1 LNLGFNYTEV
11 LTCSIF
17 RLSETRILLKLSV
30 NDTFNTDVIVCIIAN
45 PSKARCNKD
54 IIQVRPEES
63 STLEIKEM
71 LHHVL
76 TVEDPQGF
84 RNFLLNN
91 MTYSLGRSL
100 GNSIILRSNLVSRQ
114 HATLLAVA
122 SKKSSCFFRI
132 IDGSVEGKRS
142 TNGILING
150 KKRFSHILSHGDEIL
165 FSKDTKAVYQVITAI
180 TNIPKSNS
188 SQNQISKGSYPNLNS
203 NQNFDETEFVQFSP
217 LQSIPDQDL
226 SAHVHR
232 TVNQFI
238 SSPELNPQPI
248 IELNLVGK
256 ILYLNP
262 AALSQFPKLEEMR
275 IRHPLLQELLM
286 QLVPLVNPV
295 CKFFMREVVI
305 NDKVFEEII
314 HFMPWNEIIR
324 LHISD
329 ITKQRQA
336 EAIISYQIHH
346 DALTG
351 LPNRKYLHEHLVE
364 VIEKLE
370 DKGQQ
375 FAVLFLDIDRF
386 KLINDSLGHNIG
398 DLLLRAVSDRLKNLL
413 KQGDLMVRW
422 GADEFAIVAKEIGS
436 TDAVVQIAEAMIQAL
451 TLPFNCGGH
460 ELHITT
466 CIGASIYPD
475 HNTEVEGLIR
485 NADMAMYRAKA
496 EGQNSFQFY
505 VPNMQEQ
512 SFQRLSMEN
521 NLRRA
526 LENNELLTY
535 YQPQIDLIT
544 GKIVGLEVLLRWKH
558 VSLGSIPPSQF
569 IPLAEETGLITA
581 IGAWVLRQTC
591 LQAIAWQN
599 MGLPPIQVGVN
610 LSIKQLQQKDFLS
623 SLNQILEETKLD
635 PHFLELEI
643 TEGIMMDNV
652 EEKIVLLNEFRQMG
666 IQLSIDDFG
675 TGYSALSYLKNLPID
690 TLKIDRIFIEY
701 ITHNEHDRTI
711 VASMINLSHSL
722 NLNVIAEGVET
733 QEQVDLLRSLGC
745 DQIQGHFFYKAMPVD
760 EIEALLRA
768 QGITKPNKLEP

>member
-1 LNLGFNYTEV
+1 M
-11 LTCSIF
+11 
-17 RLSETRILLKLSV
+17 
-30 NDTFNTDVIVCIIAN
+30 
-45 PSKARCNKD
+45 
-54 IIQVRPEES
+54 RPEES

-114 HATLLAVA
+114 HATLLAVT

-132 IDGSVEGKRS
+132 IDGSIDGKRS

-150 KKRFSHILSHGDEIL
+150 RKRFSHILSHGDEIL
-165 FSKDTKAVYQVITAI
+165 FSKDTKAVFQVISAI
-180 TNIPKSNS
+180 TNIPKINI
-188 SQNQISKGSYPNLNS
+188 SQNQITKSSYPHLN
-203 NQNFDETEFVQFSP
+203 NQPFDETELFRFSP
-217 LQSIPDQDL
+217 LQSILDQDL
-226 SAHVHR
+226 SAHVHK

-262 AALSQFPKLEEMR
+262 AALTQFPDLEEKR
-275 IRHPLLQELLM
+275 IRHPLLQELLV
-286 QLVPLVNPV
+286 QLVTLVNPV
-295 CKFFMREVVI
+295 SQFFVREAMI
-305 NDKVFEEII
+305 DDKVFEEII
-314 HFMPWNEIIR
+314 YFMPWNEVIR
-324 LHISD
+324 IHIAD
-329 ITKQRQA
+329 VTKQRQA
-336 EAIISYQIHH
+336 EAIIAYQSHH
-346 DALTG
+346 DTLTG

-364 VIEKLE
+364 VINKLE
-370 DKGQQ
+370 DKEQQ
-375 FAVLFLDIDRF
+375 FSVLFLDIDRF
-386 KLINDSLGHNIG
+386 KLINDSLGHSVG
-398 DLLLRAVSDRLKNLL
+398 DLLLKAVSDRLKSLL

-422 GADEFAIVAKEIGS
+422 GADEFAIVAMEIHS
-436 TDAVVQIAEAMIQAL
+436 TDAVVQFAEAMIQSL

-475 HNTEVEGLIR
+475 HHTEVEGLIR

-535 YQPQIDLIT
+535 YQPQIDLCT

-581 IGAWVLRQTC
+581 IGSWVLRQTC

-610 LSIKQLQQKDFLS
+610 LSIKQLQQKDFLCC
-623 SLNQILEETKLD
+623 LQQILEETNLD

-652 EEKIVLLNEFRQMG
+652 EEKIILLNEFRQMG

-701 ITHNEHDRTI
+701 VTHSAHDRTI
-711 VASMINLSHSL
+711 VASIINLAHSL

-733 QEQVDLLRSLGC
+733 IEQVDILRSLGC
-745 DQIQGHFFYKAMPVD
+745 DQIQGYFFYKALPAD
-760 EIEALLRA
+760 EIEVLLRA
-768 QGITKPNKLEP
+768 QGVTKPNKIEP

>member
-1 LNLGFNYTEV
+1 
-11 LTCSIF
+11 
-17 RLSETRILLKLSV
+17 
-30 NDTFNTDVIVCIIAN
+30 
-45 PSKARCNKD
+45 
-54 IIQVRPEES
+54 
-63 STLEIKEM
+63 M
-71 LHHVL
+71 LHHVI

-114 HATLLAVA
+114 HATLLAVT
-122 SKKSSCFFRI
+122 SKKSSSFFRI

-165 FSKDTKAVYQVITAI
+165 FSKDTKAVYQVISAI
-180 TNIPKSNS
+180 TNIPKSNNY
-188 SQNQISKGSYPNLNS
+188 QNQITQSSYPYLNNS
-203 NQNFDETEFVQFSP
+203 PFDETELFRFSP
-217 LQSIPDQDL
+217 LLSIADQDI
-226 SAHVHR
+226 SAHIHK

-238 SSPELNPQPI
+238 SSPELDPQPI

-262 AALSQFPKLEEMR
+262 AALSQFPNLEEMR
-275 IRHPLLQELLM
+275 ISHPLLQELLA
-286 QLVPLVNPV
+286 QLVPLANPV
-295 CKFFMREVVI
+295 RKFFVREVMI
-305 NDKVFEEII
+305 DDKVFEEII
-314 HFMPWNEIIR
+314 HFMPWNEVIR
-324 LHISD
+324 IHIAD
-329 ITKQRQA
+329 VTKQRQA
-336 EAIISYQIHH
+336 EAIIAYQSHH
-346 DALTG
+346 DTLTG

-364 VIEKLE
+364 VINKLE
-370 DKGQQ
+370 DKEQQ

-386 KLINDSLGHNIG
+386 KLINDSLGHNVG
-398 DLLLRAVSDRLKNLL
+398 DLLLKAVSDRLKSLL

-422 GADEFAIVAKEIGS
+422 GADEFAIVAMDIHS
-436 TDAVVQIAEAMIQAL
+436 TDAVVQVAEAMIQAL

-475 HNTEVEGLIR
+475 HHTEVEGLIR

-535 YQPQIDLIT
+535 YQPQVDILT

-581 IGAWVLRQTC
+581 IGSWVLRQTC
-591 LQAIAWQN
+591 LQAIAWQDK
-599 MGLPPIQVGVN
+599 GLPPIQVGVN

-623 SLNQILEETKLD
+623 CLQQILEETNLD

-652 EEKIVLLNEFRQMG
+652 EEKIILLNEFRQMG

-701 ITHNEHDRTI
+701 VTHSEHDRTI
-711 VASMINLSHSL
+711 VASIINLAHSL
-722 NLNVIAEGVET
+722 SLNVIAEGVET
-733 QEQVDLLRSLGC
+733 IEQVDILRSLGC
-745 DQIQGHFFYKAMPVD
+745 DQIQGYFFYKALPAE
-760 EIEALLRA
+760 EIGVLLRA
-768 QGITKPNKLEP
+768 QGVTKPNKTES

>member
-1 LNLGFNYTEV
+1 
-11 LTCSIF
+11 
-17 RLSETRILLKLSV
+17 
-30 NDTFNTDVIVCIIAN
+30 
-45 PSKARCNKD
+45 
-54 IIQVRPEES
+54 
-63 STLEIKEM
+63 M

-76 TVEDPQGF
+76 TVEDPQGY

-91 MTYSLGRSL
+91 TTYSLGRSL
-100 GNSIILRSNLVSRQ
+100 ENAITLRSNLVSRQ
-114 HATLLAVA
+114 HATLLPLA
-122 SKKSSCFFRI
+122 SQKSSCFFRI
-132 IDGSVEGKRS
+132 IDGSLEGKRS

-165 FSKDTKAVYQVITAI
+165 FSKDTKAVYQLISAI
-180 TNIPKSNS
+180 ASIPKLGS
-188 SQNQISKGSYPNLNS
+188 SQNQTSNISYPNIKT
-203 NQNFDETEFVQFSP
+203 QPFDETEPLRFSP
-217 LQSIPDQDL
+217 IQSIPDHDIP
-226 SAHVHR
+226 AHFLK

-238 SSPELNPQPI
+238 SSPELNPRPI
-248 IELNLVGK
+248 IELNLVGQ
-256 ILYLNP
+256 ILYINP
-262 AALSQFPKLEEMR
+262 AALSQFPNLEVMR
-275 IRHPLLQELLM
+275 INHPLLQELLV

-295 CKFFMREVVI
+295 SKFFVREVAI
-305 NDKVFEEII
+305 KDNVFEEII
-314 HFMPWNEIIR
+314 HFMPWNEVIR
-324 LHISD
+324 VHIAD
-329 ITKQRQA
+329 VTKRKEA

-351 LPNRKYLHEHLVE
+351 LPNRKYLHEHLTE
-364 VIEKLE
+364 TIKKLE
-370 DKGQQ
+370 NKEQR

-386 KLINDSLGHNIG
+386 KLINDSLGHSIG
-398 DLLLRAVSDRLKNLL
+398 DLLLNSVSDRLKILL
-413 KQGDLMVRW
+413 KQDDVMVRW
-422 GADEFAIVAKEIGS
+422 GADEFAIVAKEIYS
-436 TDAVVQIAEAMIQAL
+436 TDAVVQIAESMIQSL

-475 HNTEVEGLIR
+475 HNTDVEGLIR

-535 YQPQIDLIT
+535 YQPQIDLST

-569 IPLAEETGLITA
+569 IPLAEETGLIIA
-581 IGAWVLRQTC
+581 IGTWVLRHTC
-591 LQAIAWQN
+591 LQAISWQN
-599 MGLPPIQVGVN
+599 MGLHPIQIGVN

-623 SLNQILEETKLD
+623 SLQLILEETNLD

-643 TEGIMMDNV
+643 TEGIVMDNV
-652 EEKIVLLNEFRQMG
+652 KEKIILLNEFRKMG

-675 TGYSALSYLKNLPID
+675 TGYSSLGYLKNLPVN

-701 ITHNEHDRTI
+701 ITYNEHDRAI
-711 VASMINLSHSL
+711 VASIINLSHSL
-722 NLNVIAEGVET
+722 HLNVIAEGVET
-733 QEQVDLLRSLGC
+733 QEQVDVLRSLGC
-745 DQIQGHFFYKAMPVD
+745 DQVQGYVFYKALPAD

-768 QGITKPNKLEP
+768 QGVTKPNQLEP

>member
-1 LNLGFNYTEV
+1 
-11 LTCSIF
+11 
-17 RLSETRILLKLSV
+17 
-30 NDTFNTDVIVCIIAN
+30 
-45 PSKARCNKD
+45 
-54 IIQVRPEES
+54 
-63 STLEIKEM
+63 M
-71 LHHVL
+71 LHHVI

-114 HATLLAVA
+114 HATLLAVT
-122 SKKSSCFFRI
+122 SKKSSSFFRI

-165 FSKDTKAVYQVITAI
+165 FSKDTKAVYQVISAI
-180 TNIPKSNS
+180 TNIPKSNNY
-188 SQNQISKGSYPNLNS
+188 QNQITQSSYPYLNNS
-203 NQNFDETEFVQFSP
+203 PFDETELFRFSP
-217 LQSIPDQDL
+217 LLSIADQDI
-226 SAHVHR
+226 SAHIHK

-238 SSPELNPQPI
+238 SSPELDPQPI

-262 AALSQFPKLEEMR
+262 AALSQFPNLEEKR
-275 IRHPLLQELLM
+275 ISHPLLQELLA
-286 QLVPLVNPV
+286 QLVPLANPV
-295 CKFFMREVVI
+295 RKFFVREVMI
-305 NDKVFEEII
+305 DDKVFEEII
-314 HFMPWNEIIR
+314 HFMPWNEVIR
-324 LHISD
+324 IHIAD
-329 ITKQRQA
+329 VTKQRQA
-336 EAIISYQIHH
+336 EAIIAYQSHH
-346 DALTG
+346 DTLTG

-364 VIEKLE
+364 VINKLE
-370 DKGQQ
+370 DKEQQ

-386 KLINDSLGHNIG
+386 KLINDSLGHNVG
-398 DLLLRAVSDRLKNLL
+398 DLLLKAVSDRLKSLL

-422 GADEFAIVAKEIGS
+422 GADEFAIVAMDIHS
-436 TDAVVQIAEAMIQAL
+436 TDAVVQVAEAMIQAL

-475 HNTEVEGLIR
+475 HHTEVEGLIR

-535 YQPQIDLIT
+535 YQPQVDILT

-581 IGAWVLRQTC
+581 IGSWVLRQTC
-591 LQAIAWQN
+591 LQAIAWQDK
-599 MGLPPIQVGVN
+599 GLPPIQVGVN

-623 SLNQILEETKLD
+623 CLQQILEETNLD

-652 EEKIVLLNEFRQMG
+652 EEKIILLNEFRQMG

-701 ITHNEHDRTI
+701 VTHSEHDRTI
-711 VASMINLSHSL
+711 VASIINLAHSL
-722 NLNVIAEGVET
+722 SLNVIAEGVET
-733 QEQVDLLRSLGC
+733 IEQVDILRSLGC
-745 DQIQGHFFYKAMPVD
+745 DQIQGYFFYKALPAE
-760 EIEALLRA
+760 EIEVLLRA
-768 QGITKPNKLEP
+768 QGVTKPNHKE

>member
-1 LNLGFNYTEV
+1 M
-11 LTCSIF
+11 
-17 RLSETRILLKLSV
+17 
-30 NDTFNTDVIVCIIAN
+30 
-45 PSKARCNKD
+45 
-54 IIQVRPEES
+54 RPEES

-71 LHHVL
+71 LHHVI

-114 HATLLAVA
+114 HATLLAVT
-122 SKKSSCFFRI
+122 SKKSSSFFRI

-165 FSKDTKAVYQVITAI
+165 FSKDTKAVYQVISAI
-180 TNIPKSNS
+180 TNIPKSNNY
-188 SQNQISKGSYPNLNS
+188 QNQITQSSYPYLNNS
-203 NQNFDETEFVQFSP
+203 PFDETELFRFSP
-217 LQSIPDQDL
+217 LLSIADQDI
-226 SAHVHR
+226 SAHIHK

-238 SSPELNPQPI
+238 SSPELDPQPI

-262 AALSQFPKLEEMR
+262 AALSQFPNLEEKR
-275 IRHPLLQELLM
+275 ISHPLLQELLA
-286 QLVPLVNPV
+286 QLVPLANPV
-295 CKFFMREVVI
+295 RKFFVREVMI
-305 NDKVFEEII
+305 DDKVFEEII
-314 HFMPWNEIIR
+314 HFMPWNEVIR
-324 LHISD
+324 IHIAD
-329 ITKQRQA
+329 VTKQRQA
-336 EAIISYQIHH
+336 EAIIAYQSHH
-346 DALTG
+346 DTLTG

-364 VIEKLE
+364 VINKLE
-370 DKGQQ
+370 DKEQQ

-386 KLINDSLGHNIG
+386 KLINDSLGHNVG
-398 DLLLRAVSDRLKNLL
+398 DLLLKAVSDRLKSLL

-422 GADEFAIVAKEIGS
+422 GADEFAIVAMDIHS
-436 TDAVVQIAEAMIQAL
+436 TDAVVQVAEAMIQAL

-475 HNTEVEGLIR
+475 HHTEVEGLIR

-535 YQPQIDLIT
+535 YQPQVDILT

-581 IGAWVLRQTC
+581 IGSWVLRQTC
-591 LQAIAWQN
+591 LQAIAWQDK
-599 MGLPPIQVGVN
+599 GLPPIQVGVN

-623 SLNQILEETKLD
+623 CLQQILEETNLD

-652 EEKIVLLNEFRQMG
+652 EEKIILLNEFRQMG

-701 ITHNEHDRTI
+701 VTHSEHDRTI
-711 VASMINLSHSL
+711 VASIINLAHSL
-722 NLNVIAEGVET
+722 SLNVIAEGVET
-733 QEQVDLLRSLGC
+733 IEQVDILRSLGC
-745 DQIQGHFFYKAMPVD
+745 DQIQGYFFYKALPAE
-760 EIEALLRA
+760 EIEVLLRA
-768 QGITKPNKLEP
+768 QGVTKPNHKE